1 MSFKTT
7 ETNDRNVSAKKTVL
21 GSTQSLVPWP
31 VVIPTIFSHLPL
43 IQLQSYHPHTI
54 SVSLH
59 HLQIHCSV
67 FASVCGRVD
76 KAYIAMV
83 NVIAKLV
90 FGLKL
95 CSLAESAILQMQI
108 LFRGGSPLT

>member
-1 MSFKTT
+1 
-7 ETNDRNVSAKKTVL
+7 
-21 GSTQSLVPWP
+21 
-31 VVIPTIFSHLPL
+31 
-43 IQLQSYHPHTI
+43 
-54 SVSLH
+54 
-59 HLQIHCSV
+59 
-67 FASVCGRVD
+67 
-76 KAYIAMV
+76 MV